1 MQIQF
6 NTDHNIEGGEGLAA
20 YVDGIVDKA
29 LSPVSDHI
37 TRVEVHLS
45 DESSNKSTPNHKRCV
60 MEARLE
66 GRQPIVVTHE
76 ASTVDE
82 AVIGAA
88 NKLTR
93 RVDHVIGRL
102 RRLASRRFDPAPDAP
117 ETAVRSFD

>member
-6 NTDHNIEGGEGLAA
+6 NTDHNIEGHEGLAA
-20 YVDGIVDKA
+20 RVDGVVENA
-29 LSPVSDHI
+29 LSLVSDHI

-45 DESSNKSTPNHKRCV
+45 DESSNKRTPNDKHCV

-66 GRQPIVVTHE
+66 GHQPVVVTHD

-102 RRLASRRFDPAPDAP
+102 RNLASRQIDPAPDAP
-117 ETAVRSFD
+117 ETAGQF